1 MQFNKLNADYVV
13 FYKKIILL
21 VRFVTD
27 CLQKFVGSIKF
38 IDGSASCCRVNF
50 DACRL
55 NKLVRQLRDAYYP
68 MTPRHSTPRQNKYF
82 CKYYGVITR

>member
-1 MQFNKLNADYVV
+1 MQFKKLNADYVV

-38 IDGSASCCRVNF
+38 IEGSASCCRINF

-55 NKLVRQLRDAYYP
+55 NK
-68 MTPRHSTPRQNKYF
+68 
-82 CKYYGVITR
+82 